1 MNKKVFLVVM
11 AGLLCSRGVFAE
23 DVAPTYIMDEV
34 VVTSGR
40 VTESTKHVTSSV
52 TIIGKEEIESSSA
65 TDVSELLAEK
75 SIGHLQKYPG
85 TNTSIGIRGFRS
97 ESHGNDLMGK
107 VLVLLDGRRV
117 GTGNLAK
124 IMTDNVERI
133 EIVRGPA
140 AVQYGSAAI
149 GGVVNVITKRG
160 AGKPTF
166 FVQQKVGNNEYSE
179 TSAGMEGALGEL
191 DFSGSVSLSDMG
203 DYKTGSGATYMNTGF
218 DDRTTG
224 SAMLGYSFLPNHR
237 LQVGYHVFDIDHAG
251 SPSYFSKT
259 DPDSFTD
266 QNNHAT
272 DFLYEGSAA
281 DGRWSWMA
289 RYYTGQD
296 KYRYEDPSTDYVSDT
311 DTGQQGAQAQ
321 LTLSGSSLRL
331 TAGFDWLQYEIE
343 STSAPTWSRYEN
355 PAGFILGRY
364 LLLDNRLTLTA
375 GVRYDDYSVAIK
387 DGEGGSRNT
396 DNTSAQAGLAFQ
408 LTEGVKLR
416 GSFAQGFRMPAARE
430 LAGNITTW
438 GKTYIG
444 NAELKPE
451 SSETWEGG
459 ADLSLAG
466 LTAGFTVFTTGYE
479 DMIET
484 TSAGGSTYTYVNLGK
499 ARVSGVETE
508 FSGPLYSWGKGW
520 GVEPYA
526 NYTYLFEF
534 RDIEGDRDLSYTP
547 EWNASTG
554 LRLHDAQGFASS
566 VNVAFTG
573 KTIVQDWESASGAY
587 VTKGS
592 FAVVNITA
600 SKKFPFKGASPDGRG
615 ITLKASV
622 NNLLDRD
629 YQYVVGYPM
638 PGINFTVGLRADI

>member
-1 MNKKVFLVVM
+1 
-11 AGLLCSRGVFAE
+11 
-23 DVAPTYIMDEV
+23 V
-34 VVTSGR
+34 VVTSAR
-40 VTESTKHVTSSV
+40 FTESTKHVTSSV
-52 TIIGKEEIESSSA
+52 TIITKEEIEKSSA

-97 ESHGNDLMGK
+97 ETHGNDLMGK

-160 AGKPTF
+160 TGKPTF
-166 FVQQKVGNNEYSE
+166 FVQQKVGNNDYRES
-179 TSAGMEGALGEL
+179 SAGMQGALGKL
-191 DFSGSVSLSDMG
+191 DFSGSVSLSDMD
-203 DYKTGSGATYMNTGF
+203 DYKTGSGAAYMNTGF

-224 SAMLGYSFLPNHR
+224 RVMLGYSFLPNQR

-251 SPSYFSKT
+251 SPSYFSNP
-259 DPDSFTD
+259 DPDSFTA
-266 QNNHAT
+266 QNNHST
-272 DFLYEGSAA
+272 DFLYDGST
-281 DGRWSWMA
+281 DDRRWSWMA

-296 KYRYEDPSTDYVSDT
+296 KYRYEDPSSSYLSNTDT
-311 DTGQQGAQAQ
+311 DQQGAQAQ
-321 LTLSGSSLRL
+321 LTYLGRSLRL
-331 TAGFDWLQYEIE
+331 TAGFDWLQYEIQ
-343 STSAPTWSRYEN
+343 STLAPTWSRYEN
-355 PAGFILGRY
+355 PAGFLLGRY
-364 LLLDNRLTLTA
+364 LMLDDRLALTA
-375 GVRYDDYSVAIK
+375 GVRYDDYSVALK
-387 DGEGGSRNT
+387 SDEGDSRNT
-396 DNTSAQAGLAFQ
+396 DNTAVQAGMAFQ
-408 LTEGVKLR
+408 LTDAVKLR

-430 LAGNITTW
+430 LAGNITSGVT
-438 GKTYIG
+438 TYIG

-459 ADLSLAG
+459 IDLAVDGLAVG
-466 LTAGFTVFTTGYE
+466 LTVFTTGYE

-484 TSAGGSTYTYVNLGK
+484 TSVDDKTKTYVNLGK
-499 ARVSGVETE
+499 ARVSGLETE
-508 FSGPLYSWGKGW
+508 CSWPLSPWGNGW

-526 NYTYLFEF
+526 SYTYLFEF
-534 RDIEGDRDLSYTP
+534 KDIEGDRDLPYTP

-554 LRLHDAQGFASS
+554 LRLHNAQGFASS

-573 KTIVQDWESASGAY
+573 KTIVQDWEKANGAY

-592 FAVVNITA
+592 FAVVNVTA
-600 SKKFPFKGASPDGRG
+600 SKKFPFDGAVPNGRG

-622 NNLLDRD
+622 NNLFDRD
-629 YQYVVGYPM
+629 YKYVVGYPM